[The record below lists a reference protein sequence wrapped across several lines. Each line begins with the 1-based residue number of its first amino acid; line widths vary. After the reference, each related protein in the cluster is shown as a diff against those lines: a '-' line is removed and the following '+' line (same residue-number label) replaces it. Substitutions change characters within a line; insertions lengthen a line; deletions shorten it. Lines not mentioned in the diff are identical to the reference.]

1 MQTSGGA
8 APKRFGLLRLIALY
22 KLGKVL
28 FMLAAAYGV
37 LRMRDA
43 SFLARVYSW
52 ASTLPYGL
60 EQDWVKKGLAWFS
73 GLTPSR
79 IDALGWVT
87 LAYAALFAIEGFGLW
102 LRKRWAEWLTT
113 VITGSLIPLE
123 LYEVV
128 VRPSWGKA
136 TVLILNVAIVWYLI
150 IQLRTSRPV
159 NSAPEV
165 K

>member
-1 MQTSGGA
+1 MQTSSGA
-8 APKRFGLLRLIALY
+8 APKRFGLLRLIAVY

-28 FMLAAAYGV
+28 LMLAAAYGV

-60 EQDWVKKGLAWFS
+60 EQDVVKKGLAWFS
-73 GLTPSR
+73 GLKPSR

-87 LAYAALFAIEGFGLW
+87 LAYAAIFAVEGVGLW

-113 VITGSLIPLE
+113 LVTASLIPLE
-123 LYEVV
+123 IYELV
-128 VRPSWGKA
+128 VRPSFGKA
-136 TVLILNVAIVWYLI
+136 TVLVLNVAIVWYLI
-150 IQLRTSRPV
+150 IQLRTSRFGQPEG
-159 NSAPEV
+159 EV

>member
-1 MQTSGGA
+1 MQTSSDA
-8 APKRFGLLRLIALY
+8 APKRFGLLRLIAVY

-28 FMLAAAYGV
+28 LMVAAAYGV
-37 LRMRDA
+37 LRLRDA

-60 EQDWVKKGLAWFS
+60 EQDVVKKGLAWFS
-73 GLTPSR
+73 GLKPSR

-87 LAYAALFAIEGFGLW
+87 LAYAGVFAIEGLGLW

-113 VITGSLIPLE
+113 LITGSLVPLE
-123 LYEVV
+123 LYELV
-128 VRPSWGKA
+128 VRPSLGKA
-136 TVLILNVAIVWYLI
+136 TVVVLNLAIVWYLI
-150 IQLRTSRPV
+150 IQLRTSRQGE
-159 NSAPEV
+159 AQPEV

>member
-1 MQTSGGA
+1 MQTPGGT
-8 APKRFGLLRLIALY
+8 APKRFGLLRLIAVY

-28 FMLAAAYGV
+28 LMLAAAYGV

-43 SFLARVYSW
+43 SFLTRVYSW

-73 GLTPSR
+73 GLKPSR

-87 LAYAALFAIEGFGLW
+87 LAYAALFAIEGVGLW

-123 LYEVV
+123 LYELI

-136 TVLILNVAIVWYLI
+136 TVLILNLAIVWYLI
-150 IQLRTSRPV
+150 IQLRTSHPV
-159 NSAPEV
+159 DSAPEV